1 MATAQNIGAESSEFN
16 TSLSFNSQYNTPVIT
31 SQSQN
36 NYSIPNLATYNVLIF
51 TSTTDVDL
59 KGLDSSGLTEWSA
72 FLIYNG
78 NTNGKKVKLQKNQ
91 GGSLAANR
99 FLSDVEIKQ
108 GEFAWVLYD
117 QDRQR
122 FAGQSRH

>member
-1 MATAQNIGAESSEFN
+1 VATEQNIGVESSEFN
-16 TSLSFNSQYNTPVIT
+16 TSLSFNSQYNSPYIAVK
-31 SQSQN
+31 SQN
-36 NYSIPNLATYNVLIF
+36 DYSIPNLETYNVLIF
-51 TSTTDVDL
+51 TGSTDIDL

-78 NTNGKKVKLQKNQ
+78 NTNGKKVKLKKNQ
-91 GGSLAANR
+91 GSSLAENR
-99 FLSDVEIKQ
+99 FLSDVEIEA

-122 FAGQSRH
+122 FAGQSKH